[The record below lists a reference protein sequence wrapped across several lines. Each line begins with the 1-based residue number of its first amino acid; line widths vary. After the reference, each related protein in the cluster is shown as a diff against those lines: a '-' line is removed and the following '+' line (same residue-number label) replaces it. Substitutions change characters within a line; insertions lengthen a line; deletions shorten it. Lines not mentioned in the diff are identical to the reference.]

1 MALKDA
7 SQLVKQYAMVNVQQY
22 NIVGTGSSVAE
33 CERNYVQLLGDNNI
47 EVETEELD
55 TVIGTI
61 TDIRS
66 AVLDG
71 NTRYF
76 IQLNEADYYYMV
88 SIADAQLCAILNVGD
103 RVAIGTMADSGELRT
118 AYSVERN

>member
-1 MALKDA
+1 
-7 SQLVKQYAMVNVQQY
+7 MVNVQQY
-22 NIVGTGSSVAE
+22 NIVATGSSVAE
-33 CERNYVQLLGDNNI
+33 CERNYVQLLEDNNI
-47 EVETEELD
+47 EVETTELS

-76 IQLNEADYYYMV
+76 IQLNNTDYYYMI
-88 SIADAQLCAILNVGD
+88 SIADANLCAVLDIGD
-103 RVAIGTMADSGELRT
+103 RVSIGTLSTEGELRT
-118 AYSVERN
+118 AYSVERD

>member
-1 MALKDA
+1 
-7 SQLVKQYAMVNVQQY
+7 MVNVQQY

-47 EVETEELD
+47 EVETEELN
-55 TVIGTI
+55 TVIGTV

-76 IQLNEADYYYMV
+76 IELNDSDYYYMV

-118 AYSVERN
+118 AYSVERD